1 MRPPKE
7 TKMRQII
14 HLAIVATL
22 LGAGVQ
28 VASAECST
36 IYVNGKPVTVCKP
49 QQQSCTGPF
58 CPRQPTR

>member
-1 MRPPKE
+1 MK
-7 TKMRQII
+7 QII

-22 LGAGVQ
+22 LGAAVQ

-49 QQQSCTGPF
+49 PPQQSCTGPF

>member
-1 MRPPKE
+1 MK
-7 TKMRQII
+7 QIM
-14 HLAIVATL
+14 HLTAVVATL
-22 LGAGVQ
+22 LGAALQ

-49 QQQSCTGPF
+49 PPQQQSCTGPF